1 MNGVKVVGPTRTAAL
16 QFLVPALAVILAA
29 VFLNEAIRAGQIVG
43 GVVIVAGVLLT
54 RWQPRRAS
62 ARA

>member
-29 VFLNEAIRAGQIVG
+29 VFLNEAIRPA
-43 GVVIVAGVLLT
+43 
-54 RWQPRRAS
+54 RSS
-62 ARA
+62 AAW